1 LLHAHCPPAY
11 SFTEG
16 VKKHK
21 PKKVELMTKQAILD
35 GNIMK
40 ESAEAHGTVQTE
52 KVDEV
57 IKEWEGSFF
66 KDNPRLRKKSVSL
79 RFDLHLAATEDGC
92 LHTKKKTLPDIEVRL
107 VMRRSCSIPSIKP

>member
-1 LLHAHCPPAY
+1 MYLLSC
-11 SFTEG
+11 FR
-16 VKKHK
+16 
-21 PKKVELMTKQAILD
+21 
-35 GNIMK
+35 
-40 ESAEAHGTVQTE
+40 TE

-79 RFDLHLAATEDGC
+79 RFDLHLAATDEGC
-92 LHTKKKTLPDIEVRL
+92 LHTTKKALPDIEVRL